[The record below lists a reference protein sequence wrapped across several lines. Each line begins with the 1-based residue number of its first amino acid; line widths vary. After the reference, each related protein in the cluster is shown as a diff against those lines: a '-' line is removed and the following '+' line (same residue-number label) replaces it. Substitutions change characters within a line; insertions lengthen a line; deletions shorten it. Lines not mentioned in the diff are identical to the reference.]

1 MYCSSPHELDVVR
14 CGKRSSPGSHCSSR
28 PGASIRTL
36 AIAVAAAISS
46 SSKDR
51 YGDIRPMP
59 IKIITVSKGA
69 SRSATELAE
78 EWTAKLRR

>member
-1 MYCSSPHELDVVR
+1 
-14 CGKRSSPGSHCSSR
+14 
-28 PGASIRTL
+28 
-36 AIAVAAAISS
+36 
-46 SSKDR
+46 
-51 YGDIRPMP
+51 MP